1 MRVHPS
7 WSTLLHPNLNP
18 NPRRRRLSLFRAHYF
33 RINEKHIKSM
43 VQNKIKGVGVA
54 LITPFNNFEVDYPAL
69 ARMVE
74 YVIAGGVDYIVAL
87 GSTAET
93 ATLSLEERQQ
103 VYDFVVEHTAG
114 RVPIVVGMGGNNT
127 HELVEQLRT
136 FDMHDAVAILSV
148 VPYYNK
154 PSQEGI
160 FRHYMAVAEASPVPV
175 ILYNVPGRTG
185 VNMTAATTLRLA
197 HASDKFVA
205 VKEASGSIEQMQ
217 EIIDGKPEN
226 FLVISGDDGITVEL
240 IKRGGVGVISVA
252 ANAFPEKFCRCI
264 HNAMEGNFA
273 EAEPAMEQ
281 FAEPIALLFREG
293 NPTGV
298 KTMTA
303 VMGLTRDEVRL
314 PLVEG
319 TETLR
324 EDTKNGITKY
334 DLR

>member
-1 MRVHPS
+1 M
-7 WSTLLHPNLNP
+7 
-18 NPRRRRLSLFRAHYF
+18 
-33 RINEKHIKSM
+33 I
-43 VQNKIKGVGVA
+43 QNKIKGVGVA

-69 ARMVE
+69 ERMVE
-74 YVIAGGVDYIVAL
+74 HVIAGGVDYIVAL

-93 ATLSLEERQQ
+93 ATLSLKERQQ
-103 VYDFVVEHTAG
+103 VYDFIVERTAG
-114 RVPIVVGMGGNNT
+114 RVPIVVGMGSNNT
-127 HELVEQLRT
+127 HDLVEQLRT

-160 FRHYMAVAEASPVPV
+160 YRHYMAVAEASPVPV

-185 VNMTAATTLRLA
+185 VNMAAATTLRLA
-197 HASDKFVA
+197 HATDKIVA

-240 IKRGGVGVISVA
+240 VKRGGMGVISVA
-252 ANAFPEKFCRCI
+252 ANAFPERFCRCV
-264 HNAMEGNFA
+264 HDAMEGKFA
-273 EAEPAMEQ
+273 EAERTMEQ
-281 FAEPIALLFREG
+281 FAEPISLLFREG

-298 KTMTA
+298 KCMTA

-324 EDTKNGITKY
+324 EDIKNGVAKY
-334 DLR
+334 DLK

>member
-1 MRVHPS
+1 
-7 WSTLLHPNLNP
+7 
-18 NPRRRRLSLFRAHYF
+18 
-33 RINEKHIKSM
+33 M

-69 ARMVE
+69 ERMVE

-93 ATLSLEERQQ
+93 ATLLLEERQQ

-136 FDMHDAVAILSV
+136 FDMHDAVAILCV

-281 FAEPIALLFREG
+281 FTEPIALLFREG

>member
-1 MRVHPS
+1 M
-7 WSTLLHPNLNP
+7 
-18 NPRRRRLSLFRAHYF
+18 
-33 RINEKHIKSM
+33 
-43 VQNKIKGVGVA
+43 IKGVGVA

-69 ARMVE
+69 ERMVE
-74 YVIAGGVDYIVAL
+74 HVINGGVDYIVAL

-103 VYDFVVEHTAG
+103 VYDFIVERTAG
-114 RVPIVVGMGGNNT
+114 RVPIVVGMGSNNT

-160 FRHYMAVAEASPVPV
+160 YRHYMAVAEASPVPV

-197 HASDKFVA
+197 HASDNIVA
-205 VKEASGSIEQMQ
+205 VKEASGSIDQMQ

-240 IKRGGVGVISVA
+240 VKRGGMGVISVA
-252 ANAFPEKFCRCI
+252 ANAFPERFCKCI
-264 HNAMEGNFA
+264 HDAMEGNFA
-273 EAEPAMEQ
+273 EAESAMEQ
-281 FAEPIALLFREG
+281 FNEPIALLFKEG

-303 VMGLTRDEVRL
+303 VMGITRDEVRL

-319 TETLR
+319 TESLR
-324 EDTKNGITKY
+324 DAIKSAVEKY

>member
-1 MRVHPS
+1 M
-7 WSTLLHPNLNP
+7 
-18 NPRRRRLSLFRAHYF
+18 
-33 RINEKHIKSM
+33 
-43 VQNKIKGVGVA
+43 IKGVGVA

-69 ARMVE
+69 ECMVE
-74 YVIAGGVDYIVAL
+74 HVIAGGVDYIVAL

-103 VYDFVVEHTAG
+103 VYDFIVERTAC
-114 RVPIVVGMGGNNT
+114 RVPIVVGMGSNNT

-136 FDMHDAVAILSV
+136 FNMHDAVAILSV

-160 FRHYMAVAEASPVPV
+160 YRHYMAVAEASPVPV

-197 HASDKFVA
+197 RASSNIVA

-217 EIIDGKPEN
+217 EIIDGKPDN

-240 IKRGGVGVISVA
+240 VKRGGAGVISVA
-252 ANAFPEKFCRCI
+252 ANAFPERFCRCI
-264 HNAMEGNFA
+264 HDAMEGNFT
-273 EAEPAMEQ
+273 EAEKAMEN
-281 FAEPIALLFREG
+281 FSEPISLLFKEG

-298 KTMTA
+298 KTMTT
-303 VMGLTRDEVRL
+303 VMNLTSAEVRL

-319 TETLR
+319 TKALF
-324 EDTKNGITKY
+324 EDTKNSVAKY
-334 DLR
+334 DLK

>member
-1 MRVHPS
+1 MISP
-7 WSTLLHPNLNP
+7 
-18 NPRRRRLSLFRAHYF
+18 FREHCF
-33 RINEKHIKSM
+33 NVNKFNIMI
-43 VQNKIKGVGVA
+43 QNKIKGVGVA
-54 LITPFNNFEVDYPAL
+54 LITPFNKFEVDYPAL
-69 ARMVE
+69 ERMVE
-74 YVIAGGVDYIVAL
+74 HVINGGVDYIVAL

-103 VYDFVVEHTAG
+103 VYDFIVERTAG
-114 RVPIVVGMGGNNT
+114 RVPIVVGMGSNNT

-160 FRHYMAVAEASPVPV
+160 YRHYMAVAEASPVPV

-197 HASDKFVA
+197 HASNNIVA

-240 IKRGGVGVISVA
+240 VKRGGMGVISVA
-252 ANAFPEKFCRCI
+252 ANAFPERFCKCI
-264 HNAMEGNFA
+264 HDAMEGNFT
-273 EAEPAMEQ
+273 EAESAMEQ
-281 FAEPIALLFREG
+281 FNEPIALLFKEG

-303 VMGLTRDEVRL
+303 VMGITSDEVRL

-319 TETLR
+319 TESLR
-324 EDTKNGITKY
+324 DAIKSTVEKY

>member
-1 MRVHPS
+1 
-7 WSTLLHPNLNP
+7 
-18 NPRRRRLSLFRAHYF
+18 
-33 RINEKHIKSM
+33 M
-43 VQNKIKGVGVA
+43 VQEKIKGVGVA

-69 ARMVE
+69 ERMVE
-74 YVIAGGVDYIVAL
+74 HVIAGGVDYIVAL

-93 ATLSLEERQQ
+93 ATLSLKERQQ
-103 VYDFVVEHTAG
+103 VYDFIVERTAG
-114 RVPIVVGMGGNNT
+114 RVPIVVGMGSNNT
-127 HELVEQLRT
+127 HELVEQLHT

-160 FRHYMAVAEASPVPV
+160 YRHYMAVAEASPVPV

-185 VNMTAATTLRLA
+185 VNMTAATTLRHA
-197 HASDKFVA
+197 HATDKIIA

-240 IKRGGVGVISVA
+240 IKRGGMGVISVA
-252 ANAFPEKFCRCI
+252 ANTFPERFCKCV
-264 HNAMEGNFA
+264 HD
-273 EAEPAMEQ
+273 EAERTMEQ
-281 FAEPIALLFREG
+281 FTEPIALLFREG
-293 NPTGV
+293 NPTGA

-303 VMGLTRDEVRL
+303 SMGITRSEVRL

-319 TETLR
+319 SDELAQAI
-324 EDTKNGITKY
+324 KNAITKY
-334 DLR
+334 DLK